1 MRCTLCPANLAS
13 CHAHKVVTPFVLT
26 PSMPQ
31 QSASEAAVAA
41 ASVLHS
47 AEDTLYSETKAMHE
61 ATQEGVADYLADIA
75 TQNEVQVAAAG
86 SMPIT
91 PGTPV

>member
-1 MRCTLCPANLAS
+1 MT
-13 CHAHKVVTPFVLT
+13 
-26 PSMPQ
+26 Q

-61 ATQEGVADYLADIA
+61 ATHEGVADYLADLA
-75 TQNEVQVAAAG
+75 TQNEVHVARAG

-91 PGTPV
+91 PGTPA